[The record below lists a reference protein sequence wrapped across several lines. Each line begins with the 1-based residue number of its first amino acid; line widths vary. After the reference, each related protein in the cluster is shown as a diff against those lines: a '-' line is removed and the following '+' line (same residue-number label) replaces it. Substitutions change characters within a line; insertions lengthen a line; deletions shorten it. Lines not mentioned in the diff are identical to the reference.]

1 MPSIT
6 RRLRAALRGPTQD
19 DDNRH
24 APQPVQ
30 ASPQHQHHPGPAGF
44 AGPYHHGQMAGR
56 PPLLTGPT
64 PGPAGPASGYSQ
76 PAMVSQPAML
86 PQPGVA
92 PQQAMTR
99 QAFPNMPIAGT
110 SNTSSSQAAAS
121 LALTLRSAPQ
131 PKPLAVYCRWC
142 ERCKRGRVDLGC
154 RRLIDFAERA
164 G

>member
-6 RRLRAALRGPTQD
+6 RRLRAALRGPSQD
-19 DDNRH
+19 DGNRH

-30 ASPQHQHHPGPAGF
+30 TGPQHQHHPGPAGF
-44 AGPYHHGQMAGR
+44 AGPYHHGQTAGR
-56 PPLLTGPT
+56 PPLFTGPT
-64 PGPAGPASGYSQ
+64 PGPAGPAAGYPQ
-76 PAMVSQPAML
+76 PAMVSQPAKL
-86 PQPGVA
+86 PQPDVA
-92 PQQAMTR
+92 PPQAMTR
-99 QAFPNMPIAGT
+99 QALPNVPIAGT

-121 LALTLRSAPQ
+121 LALTLRSATL

-154 RRLIDFAERA
+154 RQPIDFAERA